1 MDLLGRLAASGEHNV
16 SAGPRSEPLASPHAA
31 HVRPTFVRWEILG
44 LMLLLSMI
52 TYLDRVNI
60 SIAARHITNEYGL
73 SDIQMGKIFSA
84 FIVAYGLFQVPSG
97 WLADRF
103 GPRKI
108 LTFAV
113 LWWSLFTALTA
124 FAADWLGSGVP
135 AVVSLCAARFCLGAG
150 EAAAWPCFN
159 RAIANWMALKE
170 RAFATSIP
178 LAGGGAGAAIA
189 PPFVAWLMLTYGWR
203 ESFVAAGAL
212 GVVAGALWYVLARD
226 KPEQHR
232 GVNKAELAIIRGAD
246 ISASGMSASRTRVPW
261 SVLLAQRNVW
271 LLFASAMTCGYMVYL
286 YMSWFFTYLV
296 EQRHLSQMTSSYYT
310 IGPFIAMAV
319 LTPIGGRASDLIA
332 RRFSLTLGRR
342 TISMG
347 GMLLAG
353 LALMIG
359 ARTANI
365 NVAIVWLSVG
375 AGAIYFAL
383 ASHWATTIDLS
394 EASAATIS
402 GIMNCGGNVGGFLSP
417 ILTPIFAH
425 RFGWIPAFDLAAVII
440 ILGGLLW
447 FVIDPARKI
456 VGEA

>member
-1 MDLLGRLAASGEHNV
+1 MSSLSGHSGPALDPFSL
-16 SAGPRSEPLASPHAA
+16 SAGASAK
-31 HVRPTFVRWEILG
+31 PTKVRWQILG

-60 SIAARHITNEYGL
+60 SIAARHMTSNYGL
-73 SDIQMGKIFSA
+73 SDVQMGKIFSA

-108 LTFAV
+108 LTLAI

-124 FAADWLGSGVP
+124 YAADLLAPIGLP
-135 AVVSLCAARFCLGAG
+135 AVVSLILVRFGLGMG

-178 LAGGGAGAAIA
+178 LAGGGAGAALT
-189 PPFVAWLMLTYGWR
+189 PPFIAWLMLTYGWR
-203 ESFVAAGAL
+203 ESFIAAGAL
-212 GVVAGALWYVLARD
+212 GVIASALWYWMATD

-232 GVNKAELAIIRGAD
+232 QVNSAEIAIIRERSVEPARGGTVA
-246 ISASGMSASRTRVPW
+246 ASRQIPW
-261 SVLLAQRNVW
+261 RMLLTNKNVW
-271 LLFASAMTCGYMVYL
+271 LLFSSAMSCGYMVYI
-286 YMSWFFTYLV
+286 YMTWFFTYLV

-310 IGPFIAMAV
+310 VGPFIAMAV
-319 LTPIGGRASDLIA
+319 LTPIGGRISDIAAKKASLAFGRRLIA
-332 RRFSLTLGRR
+332 
-342 TISMG
+342 MG
-347 GMLLAG
+347 GMTLAG
-353 LALMIG
+353 LALLIG

-365 NVAIVWLSVG
+365 NLAIVWLSIG

-383 ASHWATTIDLS
+383 AAHWAATIDISLPY
-394 EASAATIS
+394 AATIS

-417 ILTPIFAH
+417 ILTPIFAR
-425 RFGWIPAFDLAAVII
+425 RFGWVPAFDIAAILI
-440 ILGGLLW
+440 ILGGGLW
-447 FVIDPARKI
+447 FVINPERKI
-456 VGEA
+456 GADSAA